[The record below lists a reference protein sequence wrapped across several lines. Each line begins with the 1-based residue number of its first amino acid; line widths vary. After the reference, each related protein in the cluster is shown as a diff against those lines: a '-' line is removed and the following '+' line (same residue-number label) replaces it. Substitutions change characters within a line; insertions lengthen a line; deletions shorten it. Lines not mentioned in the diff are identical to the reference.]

1 MGDQQKIS
9 KGDAAKVGP
18 KTPKVS
24 GKPDYAEQSG
34 GVEFLLQNAMT
45 NPRALTQEHIL
56 QLQRTIGNQAAGRLL
71 NPVASPFVKR
81 TDAHL
86 IQRDDGA
93 VEAPEVESEDP
104 ATLQSE
110 VSKQV
115 GELPPAPPPEQVPDA
130 SKVEEAQG
138 KAKQVVADLPVD
150 INNKP
155 NLAQIAMPIIAPQ
168 SEVEQEK
175 VPEAPKS
182 AGAAPKADSTPAPVS
197 DDAQVEGASKDLFF
211 AGDKNA
217 AKKAANVGKTVGGH
231 TVTGL
236 RAAGV
241 IAQKVGAI
249 VGVFLNAIQ
258 ALFDLRAVISS
269 GMKYRALKQIA
280 ADAKKS
286 GHDSSVV
293 DAVEF
298 AMNQKY
304 GKAWMRLISFAAAT
318 TAATIGII
326 ALATGAT
333 IALFSNP
340 VGWGVLTVL
349 AAIGVT
355 VGIAYKGYRILNALY
370 KSLKGTKGK
379 KRREVALVLYD
390 KLVKGDPIALAAIN
404 ELGLPAQKIIQ
415 ASQLKETGDESKTRQ
430 DHIKTIKDAIDR
442 NEKKWQA
449 AQVARDGKKVKHYED
464 KLAEL
469 KKQLVWKGHTK
480 DDRNYIKLIERK
492 LGK

>member
-1 MGDQQKIS
+1 
-9 KGDAAKVGP
+9 
-18 KTPKVS
+18 
-24 GKPDYAEQSG
+24 
-34 GVEFLLQNAMT
+34 
-45 NPRALTQEHIL
+45 
-56 QLQRTIGNQAAGRLL
+56 
-71 NPVASPFVKR
+71 
-81 TDAHL
+81 
-86 IQRDDGA
+86 
-93 VEAPEVESEDP
+93 
-104 ATLQSE
+104 
-110 VSKQV
+110 
-115 GELPPAPPPEQVPDA
+115 
-130 SKVEEAQG
+130 
-138 KAKQVVADLPVD
+138 VADFPVD

-168 SEVEQEK
+168 AEVEQEK

-182 AGAAPKADSTPAPVS
+182 AGAAPKSDSAPAPVS
-197 DDAQVEGASKDLFF
+197 DDAQVEEASKDLFF

-217 AKKAANVGKTVGGH
+217 AKKAVNVSKAVGSH

-280 ADAKKS
+280 ADAKKA
-286 GHDSSVV
+286 GHDSAVV

-304 GKAWMRLISFAAAT
+304 GKAWMRLISFTAAT
-318 TAATIGII
+318 TAATVGII

-355 VGIAYKGYRILNALY
+355 VGIAYTGYRILNALY

-379 KRREVALVLYD
+379 KRREVALVLYE

-415 ASQLKETGDESKTRQ
+415 ASKLKETGDESKTRQ

-449 AQVARDGKKVKHYED
+449 AQVARDGKKVKHYEE

>member
-1 MGDQQKIS
+1 MGDQQKVS
-9 KGDAAKVGP
+9 KGDPAKVGL
-18 KTPKVS
+18 KAPKVS
-24 GKPDYAEQSG
+24 GKPDSAEQDSSPG
-34 GVEFLLQNAMT
+34 ILLQNAKT
-45 NPRALTQEHIL
+45 NPRVLTQQHVL
-56 QLQRTIGNQAAGRLL
+56 QLQRMIGNQAAGRLL
-71 NPVASPFVKR
+71 NPVASPVIKR
-81 TDAHL
+81 TDANP
-86 IQRDDGA
+86 IQRDDDE
-93 VEAPEVESEDP
+93 VDAPEVESEDP
-104 ATLQSE
+104 AVVQSE
-110 VSKQV
+110 VNQQV
-115 GELPPAPPPEQVPDA
+115 SELPPSPPPEQVPDA
-130 SKVEEAQG
+130 STVEVAQG

-150 INNKP
+150 VNNRP

-168 SEVEQEK
+168 SEVEQEN
-175 VPEAPKS
+175 VPKAPPS
-182 AGAAPKADSTPAPVS
+182 SGATPKADEAPAPVN
-197 DDAQVEGASKDLFF
+197 DDAQVEAASKDLFF
-211 AGDKNA
+211 AGDKNS
-217 AKKAANVGKTVGGH
+217 AKKAIKLGRTVGSH
-231 TVTGL
+231 AVTGL
-236 RAAGV
+236 RAGGV

-249 VGVFLNAIQ
+249 VGVFINAIQ
-258 ALFDLRAVISS
+258 ALFDLRAIISS

-280 ADAKKS
+280 ADAKKA
-286 GHDSSVV
+286 GHDSAVV

-318 TAATIGII
+318 TAATVGII

-355 VGIAYKGYRILNALY
+355 VGIAYTGYRILNALY

-390 KLVKGDPIALAAIN
+390 KLVKGDAIALAAIN
-404 ELGLPAQKIIQ
+404 ELGLPAQKILQ
-415 ASQLKETGDESKTRQ
+415 ASKLKETGEESTTRQ
-430 DHIKTIKDAIDR
+430 DHIKRITEAISR

-449 AQVARDGKKVKHYED
+449 AQVARDGKKIKHYEE

-469 KKQLVWKGHTK
+469 KKQLAWKGHTK